1 MANESWPGRVEHNKK
16 LAGDLAPY
24 VPDSILVFD
33 VEELTLLLPQYGFKV
48 DKIKRFDYKINDSD
62 GKGHV
67 GLVATKI

>member
-1 MANESWPGRVEHNKK
+1 MS
-16 LAGDLAPY
+16 DLALD

-33 VEELTLLLPQYGFKV
+33 VEELKLLLPQYGFRI

-62 GKGHV
+62 GMGHV